1 VIVILLFIF
10 INCAIIV
17 SIMYGMQYVY

>member
-10 INCAIIV
+10 DCAIIV

>member
-1 VIVILLFIF
+1 LIVILLFIF
-10 INCAIIV
+10 DCAIIV